1 MKIIVLHLTKIK
13 FEILKMLNQD
23 MEELRKFFEYIK
35 RLEHLDDE
43 TIIKNSNFDQ
53 ILRIIM

>member
-1 MKIIVLHLTKIK
+1 MDIIVVHLNIIK

-23 MEELRKFFEYIK
+23 MEELGKFFEYIK
-35 RLEHLDDE
+35 RLENIDDE